1 MPMGQLFNTIQQL
14 VAEEKYV
21 VGEHASERL
30 EERGIMEWQAVAA
43 LADGELITEKPRSK
57 PNPTVEVR
65 QSLPDGTEFKAVW
78 AYLRQSGVA
87 KLVTVHFFDR
97 G

>member
-1 MPMGQLFNTIQQL
+1 MGQLFTTIRSL

-21 VGEHASERL
+21 VGKHASERL

-43 LADGELITEKPRSK
+43 LAGGNLITEKPSSK

-65 QSLPDGTEFKAVW
+65 ECLPDGTEFKAVW
-78 AYLRQSGVA
+78 ALLRQSGVA